1 MKVFIQYLK
10 QNWVSIIVL
19 CLFLSMN
26 FLPGWLQIRIIV
38 INLLSFFISSFIL
51 IRKAN
56 LKHYNN
62 QKSLVSDFMK
72 SGGVMVIAAIVVFG
86 VFISIYDLYVF
97 WKSPLKKEFES
108 MQQQERD
115 NKIKKLG
122 L

>member
-1 MKVFIQYLK
+1 
-10 QNWVSIIVL
+10 
-19 CLFLSMN
+19 
-26 FLPGWLQIRIIV
+26 
-38 INLLSFFISSFIL
+38 
-51 IRKAN
+51 
-56 LKHYNN
+56 
-62 QKSLVSDFMK
+62 MK